1 MKTLKS
7 FNQFV
12 NEGLD
17 STIDFVDS
25 CVDDILNNLTR
36 EVDSTQSLDT
46 RYTPIG
52 SLEYNDDEYKVDVE
66 VFFRLEDELD
76 ISKDIHFNK
85 IPWEEINYNHYGFAI
100 DANMIIDQVDL
111 IIPKVE
117 VHLILNR
124 NMIPKLYKELK
135 FRLIDIIT
143 HELNHTQ
150 QIGMNRMPFNS
161 RPTSSKERSKAGVF
175 GYLVLPEE
183 IESMVE
189 GMYVRSKKQGVP
201 IDKIFDKYLI
211 PFVMSKS
218 LTKEE
223 YLKVLQTW
231 IYHTLENY
239 PDAKLSLED
248 EKIHKIVNSI

>member
-1 MKTLKS
+1 MVNLKS
-7 FNQFV
+7 FNQFI
-12 NEGLD
+12 NEGLE
-17 STIDFVDS
+17 STINFVDS
-25 CVDDILNNLTR
+25 CVDDILKDLTQI
-36 EVDSTQSLDT
+36 DSSALISKEFSKLTT
-46 RYTPIG
+46 
-52 SLEYNDDEYKVDVE
+52 LEYNDDEYKVDVE
-66 VFFRLEDELD
+66 VFFRLDDDLD

-100 DANMIIDQVDL
+100 DANMIINQADL

-117 VHLILNR
+117 VHLILNK

-150 QIGMNRMPFNS
+150 QVGMNRLPFNS

-211 PFVMSKS
+211 PFVMSNS
-218 LTKEE
+218 LKKEE
-223 YLKVLQTW
+223 YFKVLQTW
-231 IYHTLENY
+231 IYYTLENY
-239 PDAKLSLED
+239 PDADLSLED
-248 EKIHKIVNSI
+248 DKIRKIVNSI